1 MNPLNSTALAPLRA
15 RLEQWRGQ
23 WQGSPLQR
31 AWQLWLA
38 ELHGML
44 PPTWRQRLGQGAPLQ
59 RLDWADVAGSAT
71 RSPVLDGPGLDGPG
85 LDGPSP
91 DAPSLNSPALP
102 KPSPERPDVTTSALN
117 NPLPRNLQAPDT
129 RVQLMLPASA
139 LMVQRLTL
147 PLAAVGKLRTV
158 LAFEMDRYTPFSA
171 AQLYFDAR
179 ILSRDKRQAQVLL
192 VAVLR
197 ERLQPILE
205 DCQQR
210 QLPLH
215 AIDGYDTHGEPLQID
230 LLPAEL
236 KPRRAATRRFDRA
249 LGLACGV
256 LLLTCMALWLNQ
268 REALLDS
275 MQAEVAEQHQQ
286 IEQVQRLRAE
296 LLNTRGAARYLAQHK
311 TAQAP
316 LSQVLAELTECL
328 GTDTWL
334 EQLEISDAGDLTLSG
349 QSAKASDLIGRVKAC
364 PSLVDAHFQGIIQ
377 PDASSGKDRFSLRA
391 QLRKEAADAPSPEHS

>member
-1 MNPLNSTALAPLRA
+1 MNPLNSTALAQLRV

-38 ELHGML
+38 ELQGML
-44 PPTWRQRLGQGAPLQ
+44 PPVWRQRLGQGAALQ
-59 RLDWADVAGSAT
+59 KLDWADLAGAT
-71 RSPVLDGPGLDGPG
+71 
-85 LDGPSP
+85 
-91 DAPSLNSPALP
+91 AQAPALD
-102 KPSPERPDVTTSALN
+102 SPGVAPRDSADVSPPDLN
-117 NPLPRNLQAPDT
+117 NPRPRYHPAPDA

-139 LMVQRLTL
+139 LMIQRLTL

-158 LAFEMDRYTPFSA
+158 LAFEMDRYTPFNA

-179 ILSRDKRQAQVLL
+179 ILSRDKRQAQILL

-197 ERLQPILE
+197 DRLQPILD

-210 QLPLH
+210 SLPLH
-215 AIDGYDTHGEPLQID
+215 AIDGYDAQGEPLQID

-236 KPRRAATRRFDRA
+236 KPRRAASHRFDRI

-256 LLLTCMALWLNQ
+256 LLLACMVLWLDQ
-268 REALLDS
+268 RQALLET

-328 GTDTWL
+328 GNDTWL

-391 QLRKEAADAPSPEHS
+391 QLRKEAADAPSPERP

>member
-1 MNPLNSTALAPLRA
+1 MNLLNSTALAPLRA
-15 RLEQWRGQ
+15 RLDQWRGQ

-31 AWQLWLA
+31 AWHLWLA
-38 ELHGML
+38 ELQGML
-44 PPTWRQRLGQGAPLQ
+44 PPVWRQRLGQGAPL
-59 RLDWADVAGSAT
+59 RKLDWPLADEVAT
-71 RSPVLDGPGLDGPG
+71 
-85 LDGPSP
+85 
-91 DAPSLNSPALP
+91 
-102 KPSPERPDVTTSALN
+102 DV
-117 NPLPRNLQAPDT
+117 
-129 RVQLMLPASA
+129 RVQLMLPATA

-158 LAFEMDRYTPFSA
+158 LAFEMDRYTPFNA

-179 ILSRDKRQAQVLL
+179 ILSRDKSQAQVLL

-197 ERLQPILE
+197 ERLQPILD

-215 AIDGYDTHGEPLQID
+215 AIDGYDTQGQPLQID

-236 KPRRAATRRFDRA
+236 KPRRAASSRLDLA
-249 LGLACGV
+249 LGLACGI
-256 LLLTCMALWLNQ
+256 LLLACMWLWLDQ
-268 REALLDS
+268 RQALLEK

-334 EQLEISDAGDLTLSG
+334 ERLEISDAGDLTLSG

-377 PDASSGKDRFSLRA
+377 PDANSGKDRFSLRA
-391 QLRKEAADAPSPEHS
+391 QLRKEAADAPSPERP

>member
-1 MNPLNSTALAPLRA
+1 MNPLNSTALAPLRV

-38 ELHGML
+38 ELQGML
-44 PPTWRQRLGQGAPLQ
+44 PPVWRQRLGQGAALQ
-59 RLDWADVAGSAT
+59 KLDWADLAGAT
-71 RSPVLDGPGLDGPG
+71 
-85 LDGPSP
+85 
-91 DAPSLNSPALP
+91 AQAPALD
-102 KPSPERPDVTTSALN
+102 SPGVAPRDSAEVSPPDLN
-117 NPLPRNLQAPDT
+117 NPRPRYHPAPDA

-158 LAFEMDRYTPFSA
+158 LAFEMDRYTPFNA

-197 ERLQPILE
+197 DRLQPILD

-210 QLPLH
+210 SLPLH
-215 AIDGYDTHGEPLQID
+215 AIDGYDAQGEPLQID

-236 KPRRAATRRFDRA
+236 KPRRAASHRFDRI

-256 LLLTCMALWLNQ
+256 LLLACMVLWLDQ
-268 REALLDS
+268 RQALLET

-328 GTDTWL
+328 GNDTWL

-391 QLRKEAADAPSPEHS
+391 QLRKEAADAPSPERP